1 MKSGKQEAFS
11 EWTKASRLSK
21 SDERKVRLPVGEIG
35 QRGRVHGMK
44 ITIVGRKVNLRNNFK
59 ELAER
64 KLSKFNRIFDED
76 AEATVT
82 VTVERNRQTVEIT
95 IKQRGMIY
103 RAEATEMEMNDAL
116 DRVISALGRQ
126 IRKNKAKL
134 DKRIHSAALDQYVT
148 DYYNYEEEPEEY
160 TVARVKK
167 FPVKPMHVDEAILQM
182 NMLDHQFYM
191 FRNEETGEINVV
203 YARKD
208 GGYGLLEPDEVDD

>member
-21 SDERKVRLPVGEIG
+21 SDERKVRRPMGRMG
-35 QRGRVHGMK
+35 WSGRVRGMK

-103 RAEATEMEMNDAL
+103 RAEETSLEMNAAL
-116 DRVISALGRQ
+116 DHVISALGRQ
-126 IRKNKAKL
+126 LRRYKTRQEKAK
-134 DKRIHSAALDQYVT
+134 
-148 DYYNYEEEPEEY
+148 
-160 TVARVKK
+160 
-167 FPVKPMHVDEAILQM
+167 
-182 NMLDHQFYM
+182 
-191 FRNEETGEINVV
+191 
-203 YARKD
+203 
-208 GGYGLLEPDEVDD
+208 

>member
-1 MKSGKQEAFS
+1 MRIS
-11 EWTKASRLSK
+11 
-21 SDERKVRLPVGEIG
+21 
-35 QRGRVHGMK
+35 
-44 ITIVGRKVNLRNNFK
+44 ITGRKVNLRDNFK
-59 ELAER
+59 QLATK
-64 KLSKFNRIFDED
+64 KLSRFERIFDED
-76 AEATVT
+76 AEANVV

-191 FRNEETGEINVV
+191 FRNEESGEINVV
-203 YARKD
+203 YARRD
-208 GGYGLLEPDEVDD
+208 GGYGLLEPDEEE